1 MNLLDFWEYEFLQ
14 KALIATV
21 LLALNCGLIAPMVVA
36 KRYAFLGSALS
47 HSTLLGV
54 ALAMALIPYQSGL
67 VQFFMTL
74 GVTLILTAFLA
85 RATEKDQNPSDAFI
99 GIFYSITMGL
109 GVIIHSLYNQGQGEL
124 LNILFGN
131 ILLVT
136 NTDLILMGSLSVILL
151 LTLIIPFKQWS
162 FFLYD
167 KDSARRFHISVH
179 LYHYALF
186 FLMTTVIVA
195 SLKLAGT
202 VLVNTLLIIP
212 GFFAIKVASSIKGVF
227 IASVGFSITFSIIA
241 LIIAN
246 AFNLPIGASFAVVQ
260 FAGLIVALF
269 FIKKN

>member
-1 MNLLDFWEYEFLQ
+1 MNMMDFWQYDFLQ
-14 KALIATV
+14 NAMLATI
-21 LLALNCGLIAPMVVA
+21 LLALNCGLISPMVVA
-36 KRYAFLGSALS
+36 RRYAFLGSALS

-54 ALAMALIPYQSGL
+54 AISLAILPAEANMMNFLI
-67 VQFFMTL
+67 TL
-74 GVTLILTAFLA
+74 GVTLILTLFLA
-85 RATEKDQNPSDAFI
+85 RATENERNPSDAFI

-109 GVIIHSLYNQGQGEL
+109 GVIIHSHFNQGQGEL
-124 LNILFGN
+124 LNVLFGN

-136 NTDLILMGSLSVILL
+136 KSDLMLMGSLSLILL
-151 LTLIIPFKQWS
+151 IVLILPFQQWC

-167 KDSARRFHISVH
+167 KESAKRFQVPVK

-186 FLMTTVIVA
+186 LLMTTVIVA

-212 GFFAIKVASSIKGVF
+212 GFFALQFANSMKNVFVLSIAF
-227 IASVGFSITFSIIA
+227 SVLFSALA

-260 FAGLIVALF
+260 FLGLLLGLGLKRLF
-269 FIKKN
+269 

>member
-1 MNLLDFWEYEFLQ
+1 MNLLDFWHYDFLQ
-14 KALIATV
+14 KAMLATV
-21 LLALNCGLIAPMVVA
+21 LLAINCGLISPMVVA

-54 ALAMALIPYQSGL
+54 ALALAFFPGHSSLLHFALTL
-67 VQFFMTL
+67 V
-74 GVTLILTAFLA
+74 VTLLLTTFLA
-85 RATEKDQNPSDAFI
+85 HATLKEQSPSDAFI

-109 GVIIHSLYNQGQGEL
+109 GVMIHSLFNQGQGEL

-136 NTDLILMGSLSVILL
+136 TADLILMGSLSLILL
-151 LTLIIPFKQWS
+151 LALIIPFQKWC

-167 KDSARRFHISVH
+167 TEGAKRFQIPVKI
-179 LYHYALF
+179 YHYALF

-212 GFFAIKVASSIKGVF
+212 GFFAIRFAQSMRGVF
-227 IASVGFSITFSIIA
+227 IISVGFSLCFSLLA
-241 LIIAN
+241 LIVAN
-246 AFNLPIGASFAVVQ
+246 ASNLPIGASFAVVQ
-260 FAGLIVALF
+260 FIGLILGF
-269 FIKKN
+269 TLLKKT